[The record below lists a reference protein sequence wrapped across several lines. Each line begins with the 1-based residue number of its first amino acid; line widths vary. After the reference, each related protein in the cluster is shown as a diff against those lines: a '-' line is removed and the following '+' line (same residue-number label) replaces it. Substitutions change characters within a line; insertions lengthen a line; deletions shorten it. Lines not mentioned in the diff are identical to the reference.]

1 MQLKVVKADG
11 TIEEYFHTKVI
22 GTICNVFAKTEL
34 ADMDTAQEL
43 AEVVTYYLYQRSK
56 TNTVTS
62 GEILSII
69 QAALADT
76 GYQDAATKLS
86 ECHYKRKL
94 QRTRTEVAAVDIK
107 KLSDADQLYQTQ
119 LDNRTSW
126 NKSEIVNNLVEKHNL
141 SKKTA
146 RTIASIVEEKLF
158 SMKLQIIP
166 TGLIKQLMLSET
178 AAVLRAEKQL
188 QTT

>member
-11 TIEEYFHTKVI
+11 TVEEYFHTKVI
-22 GTICNVFAKTEL
+22 GTLSNVLAKTEL
-34 ADMDTAQEL
+34 SDMDTAQKL
-43 AEVVTYYLYQRSK
+43 AEVVTYYLYHRNK
-56 TNTVTS
+56 THTVTS

-69 QAALADT
+69 QAVLADT
-76 GYQDAATKLS
+76 GYENAAVQLS
-86 ECHYKRKL
+86 EFHYKRKL
-94 QRTRTEVAAVDIK
+94 QRTRTEVVAVDIQN
-107 KLSDADQLYQTQ
+107 LSDARQLYETE
-119 LDNRTSW
+119 LNNRTLW

-141 SKKTA
+141 TKKTA

-158 SMKLQIIP
+158 TMKLRIIP

-188 QTT
+188 QTA